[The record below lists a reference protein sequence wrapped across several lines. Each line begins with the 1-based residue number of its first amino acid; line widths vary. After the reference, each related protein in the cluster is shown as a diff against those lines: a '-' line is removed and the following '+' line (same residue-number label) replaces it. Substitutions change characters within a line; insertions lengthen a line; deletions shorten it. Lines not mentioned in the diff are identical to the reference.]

1 MKKRRISV
9 LTVMLLAV
17 SLMTTLAWGQGPVVK
32 VEGGMI
38 QGVPSAASGVTV
50 FQGIPYIKTFNVS
63 ERGLCPRRESR

>member
-38 QGVPSAASGVTV
+38 HNTKIEHDYGFLRISKKQVLLQEV
-50 FQGIPYIKTFNVS
+50 
-63 ERGLCPRRESR
+63 